1 MRIVAI
7 LAVRNEALYLR
18 RCLQSLVANGLEV
31 YVIDNDSEDNTA
43 AIAREFLGQGVIGI
57 DQHPYRGNFDLAR
70 MLQHKTDLC
79 AEINA
84 DWFMHCDADEIRQP
98 PSAYSTLSQAVSD
111 VDRQGYSAIN
121 FEEFVFLP
129 TSEHEHYEGTD
140 YVAEMRQYYF
150 FDPKPMRRVNLW
162 KHGSYPV
169 DIISSAGHSAQFP
182 GRNVF
187 PVSFP
192 MRHYIA
198 LSLEHLIAK
207 YTRNRVYSSVNMERR
222 GWHLERARLRSDGV
236 ALPLPTQM
244 QTLCG
249 DTLDRSKPLRKHLF
263 SGPGRR

>member
-7 LAVRNEALYLR
+7 LAARNEALYLR

-43 AIAREFLGQGVIGI
+43 GIAREFLGRGVIGI
-57 DQHPYRGNFDLAR
+57 DQHPYLGSFDLAR
-70 MLQHKTDLC
+70 MLQHKTDIC
-79 AEINA
+79 NRIDA
-84 DWFMHCDADEIRQP
+84 DWFMHCDADEIRQAP
-98 PSAYSTLSQAVSD
+98 APYSSLAEAISD
-111 VDRQGYSAIN
+111 VDQQGYNAVN

-129 TSEHEHYEGTD
+129 TSEHERYEGTD

-150 FDPKPMRRVNLW
+150 FEPKPLRRINLW
-162 KHGSYPV
+162 KTGSHPV

-182 GRNVF
+182 GRNIF
-187 PVSFP
+187 PESFP

-198 LSLEHLIAK
+198 LSLDHLTAK
-207 YTRNRVYSSVNMERR
+207 YTRDRVYASVNIERR

-236 ALPLPTQM
+236 ALPLPGQM

-249 DTLDRSKPLRKHLF
+249 DALDRSKPVRRHLF
-263 SGPGRR
+263 TGAKRS